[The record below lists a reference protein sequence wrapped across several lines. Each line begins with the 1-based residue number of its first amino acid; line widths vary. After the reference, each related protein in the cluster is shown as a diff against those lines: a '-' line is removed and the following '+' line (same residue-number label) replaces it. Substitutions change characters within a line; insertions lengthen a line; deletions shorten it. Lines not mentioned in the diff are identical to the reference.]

1 MAVKKAVSKKKAVA
15 KKKATPVASAKN
27 KTTAPKKVVKKATS
41 AKKATVKKA
50 VAKKTTPTKK
60 TAVKKAVVKEST
72 TAKKAVAKKAVAK
85 KTTAKKA
92 VAKKTTAKK
101 AVAKKTTAAKKA
113 VVAEKVIPAKKA
125 AVKKTA
131 SKKAPVSKKTLPAKK
146 IVTKATPP
154 AKKPAATKKNTA
166 IAKKSIKKAVT
177 IKGGAIPDEP
187 IVGTTLPVD
196 GIQPYTISKGESYMN
211 DEQYAHFRKILIA
224 WKRQLMEEV
233 DRTVHH
239 MKADAANHA
248 DPADRATQE
257 EEFSLELRTR
267 DRERKLIKKIDES
280 LVTID
285 LGDYGY
291 CEACGIEVGIRRLEA
306 RPTATLCID
315 CKTLQEIKEKQ
326 NFA

>member
-72 TAKKAVAKKAVAK
+72 TAKKAVAK

>member
-72 TAKKAVAKKAVAK
+72 TAKKAV
-85 KTTAKKA
+85 AKKA